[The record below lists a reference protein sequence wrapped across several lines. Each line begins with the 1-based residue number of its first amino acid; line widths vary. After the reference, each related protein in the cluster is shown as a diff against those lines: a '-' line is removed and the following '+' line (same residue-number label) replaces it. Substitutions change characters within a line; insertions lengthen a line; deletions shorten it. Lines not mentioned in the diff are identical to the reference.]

1 MTDDDP
7 YGRIENP
14 HVRRGAEAVRRIDPK
29 GVRTIIDAGC
39 GTGQVTALLL
49 EHLPDA
55 YVIALDNSRPSLA
68 DAVARLSVA
77 VATGR
82 VELVHADLNE
92 RLPFDIPVDA
102 IFSTATFQWVA
113 DHDRLFGNLARVL
126 APGGQLVAQCGGA
139 GETWAGGTHFATVED
154 TRRRLTDAGFV
165 DIDVWLGEPPTD
177 PKIDY
182 VRLNIVARRS
192 SDLFG

>member
-68 DAVARLSVA
+68 DAAARLSVA

-92 RLPFDIPVDA
+92 RLRTGRGCPVEGP
-102 IFSTATFQWVA
+102 
-113 DHDRLFGNLARVL
+113 DH
-126 APGGQLVAQCGGA
+126 
-139 GETWAGGTHFATVED
+139 
-154 TRRRLTDAGFV
+154 RRRD
-165 DIDVWLGEPPTD
+165 DVLVGLGLGESGQEHRCQD
-177 PKIDY
+177 RNDGDDDQQ
-182 VRLNIVARRS
+182 L
-192 SDLFG
+192 D

>member
-1 MTDDDP
+1 MSDDP
-7 YGRIENP
+7 YERIENR
-14 HVRRGAEAVRRIDPK
+14 HVRAGAEAVRRLDPK
-29 GVRTIIDAGC
+29 GVRTVIDAGC

-49 EHLPDA
+49 EHLPNA
-55 YVIALDNSRPSLA
+55 YVIALDSSRQMLA
-68 DAVARLSVA
+68 GAARRLSVP
-77 VATGR
+77 VASGR

-102 IFSTATFQWVA
+102 IFSAATFHWIA
-113 DHDRLFGNLARVL
+113 DHDRLFANLARVL

-139 GETWAGGTHFATVED
+139 GESWCGGTHFATVED
-154 TRRRLTDAGFV
+154 THGRLSDAGFV
-165 DIDVWLGEPPTD
+165 EVEVWLDDPPAD
-177 PKIDY
+177 PKVDY